1 MLWGE
6 ADAFFFCRGGNI
18 DGEAVNCET
27 VVDEDVI
34 SQSVYLSGLVIAYNP
49 SGCLNK
55 GSLLFNFWADCRHY
69 LEKKKKKPIIFYGV
83 GAILLGK

>member
-1 MLWGE
+1 MRVNIIIYSHSELCFWGE
-6 ADAFFFCRGGNI
+6 ADVFFFCRGGSV

-34 SQSVYLSGLVIAYNP
+34 SESVYLSGLVIAYNP

-55 GSLLFNFWADCRHY
+55 GSLLFNF
-69 LEKKKKKPIIFYGV
+69 
-83 GAILLGK
+83 